1 MTGRARTSPRRA
13 AACPAGPSA
22 SSSPLSSCSCPGPVS
37 VHPHPPAAVAC
48 ALPPAS
54 AFFAFRCCCT
64 GADVAIIPFACMYG
78 FARHR
83 SLSATHD
90 PHLPPSS
97 LPPPAVYWMVKT
109 HKRKRKEAIAK
120 QQAMEAAARA
130 RAQSRI
136 IKPKVRASWGWVF
149 VCVRCWGYWFAG
161 LVMVGTCVCVRERG
175 VEGLRRPIHYLAAA
189 PLAGQ
194 PPMLLSTPHY
204 SLLECR
210 SLLRSPSPSA
220 PAPTT
225 SWSAPAAWRPACPT
239 APRSSAR
246 WVRCAC
252 FGP

>member
-1 MTGRARTSPRRA
+1 
-13 AACPAGPSA
+13 
-22 SSSPLSSCSCPGPVS
+22 
-37 VHPHPPAAVAC
+37 
-48 ALPPAS
+48 
-54 AFFAFRCCCT
+54 
-64 GADVAIIPFACMYG
+64 
-78 FARHR
+78 
-83 SLSATHD
+83 
-90 PHLPPSS
+90 
-97 LPPPAVYWMVKT
+97 MVKT

-149 VCVRCWGYWFAG
+149 VCVCALLGLLVCRVGAG
-161 LVMVGTCVCVRERG
+161 GHVCVCVRERG

-194 PPMLLSTPHY
+194 PPMLLSTPHS
-204 SLLECR
+204 SLLECC

-252 FGP
+252 FGPKQRGFLAARQAQVGHLQPKAQTKLSCSKPDLLYTCPFPLSAAEHAVPGQHRQHAQRAVPG